1 MIPPKNMQLIGTEL
15 AIVWEDGEESYI
27 PSSTLRANSP
37 SASVS
42 GEKDIFGTQYGG
54 ESGKDYS
61 QVEIESW
68 TPVGNYAFRFHF
80 SDKHNTGIY
89 SYDLLRKLGG
99 Q

>member
-1 MIPPKNMQLIGTEL
+1 MIRPKNMQLIGTEL
-15 AIVWEDGEESYI
+15 AIVWEDDIEGYI
-27 PSSTLRANSP
+27 SGQKLRANSP

-54 ESGKDYS
+54 ESAKDYS
-61 QVEIESW
+61 EVEIESW

-80 SDKHNTGIY
+80 SDGHNTGIY
-89 SYDLLRKLGG
+89 SYDLLRKLGT